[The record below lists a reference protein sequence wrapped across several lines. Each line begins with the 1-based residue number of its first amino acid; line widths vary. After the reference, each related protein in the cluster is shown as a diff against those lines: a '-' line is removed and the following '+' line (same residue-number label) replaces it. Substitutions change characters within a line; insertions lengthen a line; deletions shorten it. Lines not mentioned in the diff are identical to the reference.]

1 MEQTQHLPRATVED
15 LYAADRPCPICA
27 EVKLTVTHLDELPD
41 YVKCSK
47 CDSVFVLDRNSE
59 LVMFGSIS
67 SDYPETSRH
76 ALKRWMTIEA
86 VQTVAAQE
94 RSPVSETPG
103 KQPTPPIGA
112 GEDDKKLPASVE
124 QVERRQD
131 QLPPDREPA
140 EQEDYIAPTEPEPG
154 QRYRVIVS
162 GEPDFPDQR
171 CAHCF
176 RTPAAR
182 RILATGDF
190 EPPRGFE
197 IPVCTVCYS
206 RATARTPEERNA
218 RLVAHLSSIL
228 VGAVLFVF
236 TIALA
241 RLGAN
246 LEMFLSIG
254 VGTAVGALGWGT
266 TALLTL
272 SRLPRFQPSDDAR
285 YVLSTAL
292 IQYRKREDG
301 LAFSWRNPRYAEQFF
316 GANQGQAV
324 GEITKVFESGRMS
337 PPPVTKR

>member
-1 MEQTQHLPRATVED
+1 MEQTQHLPRTTVED
-15 LYAADRPCPICA
+15 LFAADRPCPICA
-27 EVKLTVTHLDELPD
+27 EVALAVTHLDGLPD
-41 YVKCSK
+41 YVKCSS
-47 CDSVFVLDRNSE
+47 CASVFVLDRNSE

-67 SDYPETSRH
+67 PDYPETARQ

-86 VQTVAAQE
+86 VQAVAAQE
-94 RSPVSETPG
+94 RSPASESPG
-103 KQPTPPIGA
+103 KQPTPPFGA
-112 GEDDKKLPASVE
+112 AEDDSHQPPRAE
-124 QVERRQD
+124 QAEQQQIQPPSDRQ
-131 QLPPDREPA
+131 PA
-140 EQEDYIAPTEPEPG
+140 EQGDYIAPLEPEPG

-162 GEPDFPDQR
+162 GEPEFPSQR

-176 RTPAAR
+176 RSPAAR
-182 RILATGDF
+182 RILATGDLD
-190 EPPRGFE
+190 PPRGFV
-197 IPVCTVCYS
+197 IPVCKVCYS
-206 RATARTPEERNA
+206 RATAQTPEERNA
-218 RLVAHLSSIL
+218 RLIAHLSSVL

-272 SRLPRFQPSDDAR
+272 SRLPQFPPSDDAR

-292 IQYRKREDG
+292 IQYRKREEG

-316 GANQGQAV
+316 AANKGQAI

-337 PPPVTKR
+337 TPAVTKR